1 MNYYTIKNGIYTE
14 HNENIIRQQ
23 QNSMRYYQRID
34 YIFQIKKPNN
44 FAEKM
49 IEFKYQMLNPNTEQS
64 NYNCM
69 NLIRFFFEEDI
80 KHLIEFKN
88 LIICAKDFIIS
99 LKEFELF
106 GWMQQQNPEE
116 FEDYKKSIKKLL
128 NEMRF
133 DEQNNIFNQLSY
145 LTSLYIK
152 NNFIKL

>member
-80 KHLIEFKN
+80 KFTQKQYDN
-88 LIICAKDFIIS
+88 LPFPRKTRENEI
-99 LKEFELF
+99 KE
-106 GWMQQQNPEE
+106 
-116 FEDYKKSIKKLL
+116 
-128 NEMRF
+128 
-133 DEQNNIFNQLSY
+133 
-145 LTSLYIK
+145 
-152 NNFIKL
+152 